1 MSRNNFSFTDTAARN
16 IQARLKDIYEA
27 VRRAAGDRT
36 YRMSEADPMR
46 LVQAA
51 EAAALTQVA
60 VDIDN
65 TGKGSLLNFAGN
77 DTIEEIGALYG
88 KRGDRLLPA
97 RARTT
102 MRYHLSAARSSVTP
116 IAAGKQVTADN
127 KIYFKTLK
135 PLEIPAG
142 ELYGDV
148 EAECMTAGEIGN
160 QFQIGDIK
168 NMVDLIPFIASVE
181 NITACTGGSDLEGLE
196 EYRERI
202 RMLPESFSVA
212 GPDGAYEFWARTA
225 NPGIMD
231 AKVWMPDLDMN
242 SFAAFLEP
250 WGITDAAGFYSALFN
265 HFRESGTGPGN
276 VNIAVLMQGGE
287 LPSGE
292 VKDHVLETLSD
303 KRVRPLTDFV
313 HVKDPEPIEYNIVL
327 RYWIHAGDAAMVQ
340 TIIDSVDLA
349 VQRFI
354 AWQKNMLGRDINPSY
369 LHQLI
374 MECGVKRATIEEPA
388 PTKMELWQVGVLG
401 NTPIQVIYEGME
413 EGQ

>member
-1 MSRNNFSFTDTAARN
+1 MSRNNYSFTDTDARN
-16 IQARLKDIYEA
+16 IQTRLKNVYEA
-27 VRRAAGDRT
+27 VRRAGGDRT
-36 YRMSEADPMR
+36 YRMSDADPAR
-46 LVQAA
+46 LVQLA
-51 EAAALTQVA
+51 EAAALAQVA

-77 DTIEEIGALYG
+77 DTIGEIGALYG

-97 RARTT
+97 CARTT
-102 MRYHLSAARSSVTP
+102 LRYHLSAVRSSVTP

-142 ELYGDV
+142 ELSGDV

-168 NMVDLIPFIASVE
+168 NMVDLVPFIASVE
-181 NITACTGGSDLEGLE
+181 NITACTGGSDIEGLE

-225 NPGIMD
+225 NSGIID

-242 SFAAFLEP
+242 SFAVFLAP
-250 WGITDAAGFYSALFN
+250 WGITDAASFYEALFN
-265 HFRESGTGPGN
+265 YFRESGTGPGN
-276 VNIAVLMQGGE
+276 VNIAVLMQDGE

-292 VKDHVLETLSD
+292 VKDQVLETLSD

-313 HVKDPEPIEYNIVL
+313 HVKDPEPVEYNIRV
-327 RYWIHAGDAAMVQ
+327 RYWIHTGDAAKAQ
-340 TIIDSVDLA
+340 SIIDSVDLA

-354 AWQKNMLGRDINPSY
+354 AWQKNILGRDINPSY

-374 MECGVKRATIEEPA
+374 MECGVKWTVIEEPA
-388 PTKMELWQVGVLG
+388 PTKLELWQVGVLG
-401 NTPIQVIYEGME
+401 DTPVQIIYGGLE
-413 EGQ
+413 